1 MKSLTLDP
9 DFSQAV
15 IDELY
20 CPKPKYVSI
29 ALVLAV
35 FLGLFGGHRFYLGK
49 TLTGALMF
57 FTFGGGLL
65 WWFVDMIRIKSLVKA
80 HNRREKERQDAGL
93 PPWDLAFLP
102 TRENFIIDAP
112 PAWLDKRS
120 SKSRVFGS
128 LFLLL
133 LIGFTL
139 GVIAGPT
146 DTYEP
151 TIILCI
157 FILASLTT
165 ARLSGTANI
174 PIVASLMRWVH
185 KLRLY
190 YYSVD
195 PGNIWLLGIRPIC
208 GIFYAPFNKKAR
220 AEVGLYFQLGLI
232 FSIIFVAS
240 DIIEIAQHDS
250 LWAGIGLTFAELLQT
265 MIFTYLFVAPIGAL
279 LTTQILLSRR
289 DWVIWLLSFAC
300 IYSVYLGLNLTG
312 GI

>member
-9 DFSQAV
+9 DFSQEV

-20 CPKPKYVSI
+20 CPKPKYVPI
-29 ALVLAV
+29 ALALAV

-49 TLTGALMF
+49 TLTATLMF
-57 FTFGGGLL
+57 LTLGGGLV
-65 WWFVDMIRIKSLVKA
+65 WWFADIYRIKRLVIA
-80 HNRREKERQDAGL
+80 HNCREKERQEAGL

-102 TRENFIIDAP
+102 SRENFIIDEP
-112 PAWLDKRS
+112 PAWLNKRS

-133 LIGFTL
+133 LIGFIL

-151 TIILCI
+151 TIILGI

-165 ARLSGTANI
+165 ARLRLTANI
-174 PIVASLMRWVH
+174 PIIASLMRWVH

-195 PGNIWLLGIRPIC
+195 PGNIWLLGLRPII

-220 AEVGLYFQLGLI
+220 AEVGLYFELGLI
-232 FSIIFVAS
+232 FSIIFMAS
-240 DIIEIAQHDS
+240 DLIEIAQHDS
-250 LWAGIGLTFAELLQT
+250 ILAGIGETLVELLQT
-265 MIFTYLFVAPIGAL
+265 LLFTYLFVAPIGAL

-300 IYSVYLGLNLTG
+300 IYSVYLGLQVTG